1 MPPVDALLTA
11 TLAGLAVGVERQWS
25 GHASGP
31 HARFGGLRTFT
42 LIGLVSGIAGW
53 WLTAGLQGPATVLL
67 AGLVAIIAIAYT
79 TSSRSDIDATTEVA
93 GLVVIVAGV
102 LAGMG
107 HRVPAAAITA
117 ITVLLLAQKSQLHAL
132 VSRIGETEL
141 IAAARFGA
149 MATVVLPLLPSKP
162 LLAFGP
168 FEGIRIRELWML
180 VLFFSGISFLGYL
193 ARRAFGPRSGY
204 AIAGAL
210 GGLVSSTSVTLTFSR
225 LSREPE
231 QDGQGRAL
239 AAGVMGA
246 NVMLF
251 PRIVLAS
258 AVLAPPLAEQIWP
271 LVLGPVAV
279 GILLLARGVHDDA
292 PAAAPQ
298 NTDENP
304 LALGAALQMAVAF
317 QVVLFVVSFADAWFG
332 AAGLLGSAT
341 VLGLTDVDA
350 LTVSMAQQTTAG
362 TDAALT
368 ATALLVGV
376 LSNTVFKASLALTLG
391 RGRYRKLATAGLVA
405 MAVALGGGLL
415 LRASAL

>member
-25 GHASGP
+25 GHATGP

-42 LIGLVSGIAGW
+42 LIGLVSGISGW
-53 WLTAGLQGPATVLL
+53 WLTTGLAGPATVLL

-79 TSSRSDIDATTEVA
+79 SSSRSDIDATTEVA
-93 GLVVIVAGV
+93 GLVVVVAGT
-102 LAGMG
+102 LAGTG
-107 HRVPAAAITA
+107 QRVPAAAITA
-117 ITVLLLAQKSQLHAL
+117 VTVLLLAQKSQLHAL
-132 VSRIGETEL
+132 VGRIGEAEL
-141 IAAARFGA
+141 IAAARFAA
-149 MATVVLPLLPSKP
+149 MATVVLPLLPSQP

-168 FEGIRIRELWML
+168 FAGIRIRELWML

-225 LSREPE
+225 LSGVQPE
-231 QDGQGRAL
+231 QGRAL

-251 PRIVLAS
+251 PRIVLAT
-258 AVLAPPLAEQIWP
+258 AVLAPPLAEQLWP
-271 LVLGPVAV
+271 LVLAPVAV
-279 GILLLARGVHDDA
+279 GVLLLARGVHAEAPTADD
-292 PAAAPQ
+292 PAD
-298 NTDENP
+298 NDNP
-304 LALGAALQMAVAF
+304 LQLGAALQMAIAF

-350 LTVSMAQQTTAG
+350 LTVSMAQQTSAG

-376 LSNTVFKASLALTLG
+376 LSNTVFKASLALALG
-391 RGRYRKLATAGLVA
+391 RGLFRGLATAGLVA
-405 MAVALGGGLL
+405 MALALGGGLL